1 MVAAVTVRVALQ
13 RVACVA
19 AENGGYAVPINRG
32 TGSDARAGRIRRGD
46 ALEAADVGD
55 HLVVEMILQNTGR
68 RLDVAGEAVQR
79 VVRNGVGIAPH
90 LPRASCFPLV
100 PAGDVDERGV
110 YRKGVLPLFGKIQP
124 VRDGV
129 LAAVGTVGVGIA
141 ASEYVIPCVHGS
153 QSLAGR
159 PVLRYRDAHLLHRV
173 GSLAHHLCLR
183 VDGDPFPCR
192 IVAMPV
198 VGHKLDAVT
207 ALVRQDEV
215 ILGGVAGIDHAEGEE
230 FLRIGALFGTE
241 LRGIGRAG
249 AACLPS
255 GTTDPHT
262 APWHRFC
269 HTAQ

>member
-1 MVAAVTVRVALQ
+1 
-13 RVACVA
+13 
-19 AENGGYAVPINRG
+19 
-32 TGSDARAGRIRRGD
+32 
-46 ALEAADVGD
+46 
-55 HLVVEMILQNTGR
+55 MILQNTGR

-110 YRKGVLPLFGKIQP
+110 YRKGVLPLFGKVQP

-153 QSLAGR
+153 QTLAGR

-215 ILGGVAGIDHAEGEE
+215 ILGGVAGIDYAEGEE
-230 FLRIGALFGTE
+230 FLRIGALLGTE
-241 LRGIGRAG
+241 LRGIAEQERLA
-249 AACLPS
+249 LPAEPQILIQPLGIDS
-255 GTTDPHT
+255 VIQLNDLIRRLIGIIHIQHGGDLRRFHAVGHVPPPRPHT
-262 APWHRFC
+262 ASGWRR
-269 HTAQ
+269 